1 VRSPRTQ
8 QADRLQ
14 SPTAGPVLLRQPVTG
29 AAIRD
34 CVRPLAECV
43 GLGARAGVAWRVAS
57 TECGGG
63 SSPYRIVAVSG
74 CLGLGGPLH
83 AIDPSRQRSNE
94 WLA

>member
-34 CVRPLAECV
+34 CVRPLAES
-43 GLGARAGVAWRVAS
+43 LGWGRGRASHGASLVRSVAAARAHIAS
-57 TECGGG
+57 W
-63 SSPYRIVAVSG
+63 PYLAASG
-74 CLGLGGPLH
+74 WAGH
-83 AIDPSRQRSNE
+83 YTR
-94 WLA
+94 